1 MTMMEGLEL
10 LDQIVDESDPDVSL
24 ASCYSSHFVSR

>member
-1 MTMMEGLEL
+1 MMEGLEL

-24 ASCYSSHFVSR
+24 ASCCSSHVLR